1 MAGAAAASGATEQ
14 PNVLSISVDDIN
26 DWVGCL
32 SGYPGVQTP
41 NIDALARRGVLF
53 RDAHCSSPVCNPSR
67 TALLTG
73 KRPSTTGVYRNDQY
87 WRPAHPDIQTL
98 PMCFRDNGYHVAGAG
113 KIFHHVAAFNPPDQW
128 DEFNKTTLRKVGL
141 TLNAIE
147 ENWDD
152 VFIVSD
158 VDIQFFGPTEQLLR
172 ESIKDRDIV
181 FQQNQ
186 ANGEINVGFFVCR
199 GNARTRLLWT
209 TIQDILRERT
219 DRNDQDVLNH
229 LMFRRLPRPFGT
241 LPLNH
246 WTQYQ
251 LCRFAE
257 RGLPAHRIAYLLP
270 LFRNEFGLRWKYLPR
285 QFFLKGL
292 NSRGN
297 WEPGEQMR
305 IPRDVVMHHANF
317 CLGVDAKIEQ
327 LRAVSA
333 LVASRRAGSATLG

>member
-1 MAGAAAASGATEQ
+1 MRLYGLYTPTHDVLVREWFLPTLQDNFDLHLSREEQ
-14 PNVLSISVDDIN
+14 I
-26 DWVGCL
+26 G
-32 SGYPGVQTP
+32 
-41 NIDALARRGVLF
+41 
-53 RDAHCSSPVCNPSR
+53 SPE
-67 TALLTG
+67 L
-73 KRPSTTGVYRNDQY
+73 
-87 WRPAHPDIQTL
+87 
-98 PMCFRDNGYHVAGAG
+98 
-113 KIFHHVAAFNPPDQW
+113 HHYGT